1 MSVAKK
7 AKEPMT
13 RLEIRLP
20 KSTKQKLVDMCGNQI
35 SASEF
40 IRQIIESGELP
51 DLSRGSIFR
60 EKKELLEPLIVELS
74 RIGNNVNQLAR
85 STNYARLFYKTYK
98 DHLDFNSDVL
108 LSSSL
113 TLLSEDYEKT
123 MALRNE
129 VYGVLRKLV
138 DWSNER

>member
-1 MSVAKK
+1 MSVAKTE
-7 AKEPMT
+7 KEPMT

-74 RIGNNVNQLAR
+74 RIGSNVNQLAR
-85 STNYARLFYKTYK
+85 STHYARFFYERNK
-98 DHLDFNSDVL
+98 DNLKMNRDVL
-108 LSSSL
+108 LSTSF
-113 TLLSEDYEKT
+113 TLLSEEHEKT
-123 MALRNE
+123 LALRNE
-129 VYGVLRKLV
+129 VYRVLKKVV

>member
-1 MSVAKK
+1 MA
-7 AKEPMT
+7 

-20 KSTKQKLVDMCGNQI
+20 KSTKQKLVSMCGHQI

-60 EKKELLEPLIVELS
+60 EKKELLKPLIMELS
-74 RIGNNVNQLAR
+74 RVGNNVNQLAR
-85 STNYARLFYKTYK
+85 STNHARLFYKAHK
-98 DHLDFNSDVL
+98 DNLDFNSDVL

-113 TLLSEDYEKT
+113 TLLSEDLEKT
-123 MALRNE
+123 VALRNE
-129 VYGVLRKLV
+129 VYGVLRKLI

>member
-1 MSVAKK
+1 MSVEKK
-7 AKEPMT
+7 EKEPMT

-85 STNYARLFYKTYK
+85 STHYARFFYERNK
-98 DHLDFNSDVL
+98 DNLKMNRDVL
-108 LSSSL
+108 LSSSF
-113 TLLSEDYEKT
+113 TLLSEEHEKT
-123 MALRNE
+123 LALRNE
-129 VYGVLRKLV
+129 VYRVLKKVV

>member
-1 MSVAKK
+1 
-7 AKEPMT
+7 MT

-85 STNYARLFYKTYK
+85 STHHARLFYEKYK
-98 DHLDFNSDVL
+98 DNLKMNRDVL
-108 LSSSL
+108 LSSSF
-113 TLLSEDYEKT
+113 TLLSEEHEKT
-123 MALRNE
+123 LALRNE
-129 VYGVLRKLV
+129 VYRVLKKVV

>member
-1 MSVAKK
+1 MA
-7 AKEPMT
+7 

-20 KSTKQKLVDMCGNQI
+20 KSTKQKLVSMCGNQI

-60 EKKELLEPLIVELS
+60 EKKELLEPLIMELS
-74 RIGNNVNQLAR
+74 RVGNNVNQLAR
-85 STNYARLFYKTYK
+85 STNYARSFYKTYK
-98 DHLDFNSDVL
+98 DNLDFNSDVL

-113 TLLSEDYEKT
+113 TLLSVDYEKT
-123 MALRNE
+123 VALRNE
-129 VYGVLRKLV
+129 VYGVLRKLI

>member
-7 AKEPMT
+7 EKEPMT

-60 EKKELLEPLIVELS
+60 EKKELLEPLIMELS
-74 RIGNNVNQLAR
+74 RVGNNVNQLAR
-85 STNYARLFYKTYK
+85 STNYVRLFYEKNK
-98 DHLDFNSDVL
+98 DNLKMNRDVL
-108 LSSSL
+108 LSSSF

-123 MALRNE
+123 VALRNE
-129 VYGVLRKLV
+129 VYSVLRKLI

>member
-1 MSVAKK
+1 
-7 AKEPMT
+7 MT

-85 STNYARLFYKTYK
+85 STHYARFFYERNK
-98 DHLDFNSDVL
+98 DNLKMNRDVL
-108 LSSSL
+108 LSTSF
-113 TLLSEDYEKT
+113 TLLSEEHEKT
-123 MALRNE
+123 LALRNE
-129 VYGVLRKLV
+129 VYRVLKKVV

>member
-1 MSVAKK
+1 MSAVKK
-7 AKEPMT
+7 EKEPMV

-20 KSTKQKLVDMCGNQI
+20 KSTKQKLVDMCGHQI

-60 EKKELLEPLIVELS
+60 EKKELLEPLIMALS
-74 RIGNNVNQLAR
+74 RVGNNVNQLAR
-85 STNYARLFYKTYK
+85 STNYARLFYENNK
-98 DHLDFNSDVL
+98 DNLKLNRDIL
-108 LSSSL
+108 LSSSF
-113 TLLSEDYEKT
+113 TLLSVEYEKT
-123 MALRNE
+123 VALRNE
-129 VYGVLRKLV
+129 VYGVLRKLI

>member
-1 MSVAKK
+1 MSVAKTE
-7 AKEPMT
+7 KEPMT

-85 STNYARLFYKTYK
+85 STHYARFFYERNK
-98 DHLDFNSDVL
+98 DNLKMNRDVL
-108 LSSSL
+108 LSTSF
-113 TLLSEDYEKT
+113 TLLSEEHEKT
-123 MALRNE
+123 LALRNE
-129 VYGVLRKLV
+129 VYRVLKKVV

>member
-1 MSVAKK
+1 MSAVKK
-7 AKEPMT
+7 EKEPMV

-20 KSTKQKLVDMCGNQI
+20 KSTKQKLVDMCGHQI

-60 EKKELLEPLIVELS
+60 EKKELLEPLIMELS
-74 RIGNNVNQLAR
+74 RVGNNVNQLAR
-85 STNYARLFYKTYK
+85 STNYARLFYENNK
-98 DHLDFNSDVL
+98 DNLKLNRDIL
-108 LSSSL
+108 LSSSF
-113 TLLSEDYEKT
+113 TLLSVEYEKT
-123 MALRNE
+123 VALRNE
-129 VYGVLRKLV
+129 VYGVLRKLI

>member
-1 MSVAKK
+1 MSSVKK
-7 AKEPMT
+7 EKEPMV

-20 KSTKQKLVDMCGNQI
+20 KSTKQKLVDMCGHQI

-60 EKKELLEPLIVELS
+60 EKKELLEPLIMELS
-74 RIGNNVNQLAR
+74 RVGNNVNQLAR
-85 STNYARLFYKTYK
+85 STNYARLFYENNK
-98 DHLDFNSDVL
+98 DNLKLNRDIL
-108 LSSSL
+108 LSSSF
-113 TLLSEDYEKT
+113 TLLSVEYEKT
-123 MALRNE
+123 VALRNE
-129 VYGVLRKLV
+129 VYGVLRKLI

>member
-1 MSVAKK
+1 MV
-7 AKEPMT
+7 

-20 KSTKQKLVDMCGNQI
+20 KSTKQKLVDMCGHQI

-60 EKKELLEPLIVELS
+60 EKKELLEPLIMELS
-74 RIGNNVNQLAR
+74 RVGNNVNQLAR
-85 STNYARLFYKTYK
+85 STNYARLFYENNK
-98 DHLDFNSDVL
+98 DNLKLNRDIL
-108 LSSSL
+108 LSSSF
-113 TLLSEDYEKT
+113 TLLSVEYEKT
-123 MALRNE
+123 VALRNE
-129 VYGVLRKLV
+129 VYGVLRKLI

>member
-1 MSVAKK
+1 MA
-7 AKEPMT
+7 

-20 KSTKQKLVDMCGNQI
+20 TSTKQKLVSMCGHQI

-60 EKKELLEPLIVELS
+60 EKKELLKPLIMELS
-74 RIGNNVNQLAR
+74 RVGNNVNQLAR
-85 STNYARLFYKTYK
+85 STNHARLFYKTHK
-98 DHLDFNSDVL
+98 DNLDFNSDVL

-113 TLLSEDYEKT
+113 TLLSEDLEKT
-123 MALRNE
+123 VALRNE
-129 VYGVLRKLV
+129 VYGVLRKLI

>member
-1 MSVAKK
+1 MSVAKTE
-7 AKEPMT
+7 KEPMT

-40 IRQIIESGELP
+40 IRQFIESGELP

-85 STNYARLFYKTYK
+85 STHYARFFYERNK
-98 DHLDFNSDVL
+98 DNLKMNRDVL
-108 LSSSL
+108 LSTSF
-113 TLLSEDYEKT
+113 TLLSEEHEKT
-123 MALRNE
+123 LALRNE
-129 VYGVLRKLV
+129 VYRVLKKVV